1 MLLLLLA
8 CTTIPGELPGA
19 TETCEGV
26 DNDCNP
32 EVEEAGTL
40 LVFADA
46 DGDGAGNAADWRYA
60 SEADLLWVISD
71 GDCDDAD
78 PAVFPGAPEQP
89 LDGVDQDCDG
99 RDVSCEE
106 LGGEYEGDLV
116 VPPDGN
122 VAGFCDDYRN
132 IHGDLVIVGVEAATI
147 SGLSCLCQVTG
158 DLVATSSAIES
169 FAGLEGLASVSA
181 LTLSDLPE
189 LRSLAGLESVQA
201 ITNVRFEALPRL
213 ASLQALGQAEGDV
226 VSLSLLDLPALT
238 SLGGLEGVHT
248 ATLADLRDLPVLAD
262 ASGLGGLTAVLGI
275 NVVNAPAL
283 ATLGWSS
290 LTESG
295 PLRFENV
302 GVVDLSGLGALD
314 AVSSLELVDMPALL
328 TLDGLG
334 PASHLATLRVTG
346 SPALTRLTDFDRS
359 AALTEVELRN
369 NPSLTSLTGLASVTT
384 LETVTLE
391 GNGLTSLAGLSGLET
406 VDTLTV
412 LAEPDLLSLADAAA
426 LWRVS
431 TLTVTG
437 GGLVELGFPALE
449 SVGQLS
455 LGSLPAL
462 TSLEG
467 LNRVNVGTLR
477 LNDLPGLDSL
487 QALAMTTG
495 GVSVYID
502 ACPALVS
509 LDGLGRI
516 EELGMLHLQG
526 NAALSDVSVLTGLED
541 IEQVEILDNPV
552 LRTADA
558 LALCSAYVHRDDW
571 CTVSGNGP

>member
-8 CTTIPGELPGA
+8 CTTAPGELPGA
-19 TETCEGV
+19 TETCDGV

-32 EVEEAGTL
+32 EVDEAGTL

-78 PAVFPGAPEQP
+78 PAVFPGAPEQA

-122 VAGFCDDYRN
+122 VTGFCDDYAN
-132 IHGDLVIVGVEAATI
+132 VHGDLVIVGVEAAAIT
-147 SGLSCLCQVTG
+147 GLSCLCQVTG

-213 ASLQALGQAEGDV
+213 ASLQALGQAEGDLT
-226 VSLSLLDLPALT
+226 SLYLFDLPALT
-238 SLGGLEGVHT
+238 SLDGLEGVHT
-248 ATLADLRDLPVLAD
+248 ATLADLRELPVLAD
-262 ASGLGGLTAVLGI
+262 ASGLGGLTAVYGLT
-275 NVVNAPAL
+275 VVNAPAL
-283 ATLGWSS
+283 ATLGWPS
-290 LTESG
+290 LVESG

-346 SPALTRLTDFDRS
+346 SPALTRLTDFHRS

-412 LAEPDLLSLADAAA
+412 
-426 LWRVS
+426 
-431 TLTVTG
+431 TG
-437 GGLVELGFPALE
+437 GGLVELGFPALA

-477 LNDLPGLDSL
+477 LNDLPGLVSL

-516 EELGMLHLQG
+516 DELGMLHLQG

-541 IEQVEILDNPV
+541 IEQVEILDNPM